1 MLGFTSKQIKYLRTF
16 PVLCLTLP
24 SAQYTSRKRKE
35 CDYQSYKHVF
45 SALMQHLS
53 TIAAVRDS
61 LSLFRKTS
69 SSFSLEL
76 VGKEKAL
83 KPQRWGPKIISSG
96 ILEYY
101 SL

>member
-1 MLGFTSKQIKYLRTF
+1 
-16 PVLCLTLP
+16 
-24 SAQYTSRKRKE
+24 
-35 CDYQSYKHVF
+35 
-45 SALMQHLS
+45 MQHLS